1 MLLLRLLLGLAVI
14 SIVVGVGA
22 YFVTG
27 DKRWVKFA
35 WQVFKFGLVL
45 GLVAATVFAV
55 GRVILL

>member
-22 YFVTG
+22 CFVTC
-27 DKRWVKFA
+27 DKRWIKFA